1 MDSLFLLDSF
11 SFRLGPLERNGKDTV
26 RSVQFNSLD
35 TPHIFIE
42 KRGLKMTVMA
52 TLTLAVSVWLT
63 QVLNQSLSCQ
73 YTCVGQ
79 SGIKCVIV
87 ASAMRA
93 EHGPCEPIKGCIRE
107 IREQ

>member
-52 TLTLAVSVWLT
+52 TLTVTLVLAVSVWLT

-73 YTCVGQ
+73 YTFVGYIQ
-79 SGIKCVIV
+79 SGTV
-87 ASAMRA
+87 S
-93 EHGPCEPIKGCIRE
+93 
-107 IREQ
+107 